1 MMELSQA
8 RALAMME
15 EGQREYTRNVL
26 HDSGYGDLA
35 EQWLTAET
43 EFEIVAKQTPEED
56 MVDREVRSNVVRAY
70 ARRCVSWARISQ
82 LRDQAVGQI
91 ETLSR

>member
-1 MMELSQA
+1 MDLSQA

-26 HDSGYGDLA
+26 HDSGYGELA
-35 EQWLTAET
+35 DQWLTAES
-43 EFEIVAKQTPEED
+43 EFESVAKQTPEED

-91 ETLSR
+91 ETLAR

>member
-1 MMELSQA
+1 MELSQA

-15 EGQREYTRNVL
+15 EGRREYTRNVL

-35 EQWLTAET
+35 EQWLTAES